1 MKRKFF
7 GSLGKVDVKV
17 LHLIDSEGLYGAE
30 IVLLSLVKEQLEQGL
45 SPLILSAGTLGQEE
59 KPLEIEAR
67 KRGLPVKAWR
77 MKPGLN
83 LKGMKQIIDFSGEH
97 KFDLLHSHG
106 YKFNVL
112 IALQSKKARRMPWI
126 VTMHGYLQHP
136 FPSKG
141 WFYNSLDRLLISRAD
156 GIAVVSEK
164 LIKSLILKPKN
175 LLLEVISNGVVFS
188 DQTVTSL
195 LDPEIESF
203 FDSKSQVVIVVG
215 RLSYEKGLD
224 ILLKTM
230 LPLLVEKQDVG
241 LLILG
246 EGPERRFIESF
257 VDDNALAAQVF
268 IAGYR
273 RNAVAYIKRSDLLV
287 IPSRT
292 EGLPITL
299 LEAMTVEVPVVAT
312 NVGAIPIVLN
322 DGEFGA
328 LIEAGDYQGLQVA
341 IEAALVDEKGSRQR
355 ALRAKE
361 VVKMRYSMYETAN
374 KYRKLYQ
381 RVVSF

>member
-1 MKRKFF
+1 M
-7 GSLGKVDVKV
+7 KV